1 MLYVLQRALVRQIE
15 AGKSA
20 VAIIFTDKEMKTL
33 HQAYTKMSN
42 LELRKRLDPK
52 FSKALRN
59 LADSLNLGSSL
70 EPIDDLFSLEEGGL
84 S

>member
-1 MLYVLQRALVRQIE
+1 
-15 AGKSA
+15 
-20 VAIIFTDKEMKTL
+20 
-33 HQAYTKMSN
+33 MSN

-59 LADSLNLGSSL
+59 LADSLNLGSIL
-70 EPIDDLFSLEEGGL
+70 EPLDDLYSLEEGGL